1 MFKIKILIIAFAGA
15 MLMLSGVG
23 PAMSDGGPAMS
34 DGDIEKGKKAFKKC
48 KLCHTVEAGGKA
60 KVGPTLH
67 GFLGRA
73 AGTGEGYKYSAALKE
88 SGIIWDDAAL
98 DKWIA
103 GPKKMVAKTKMMFPG
118 IKKEGTRQ
126 NIIAYLKSVTQ

>member
-1 MFKIKILIIAFAGA
+1 MSKMKILIIAFAGA
-15 MLMLSGVG
+15 MFMLSG
-23 PAMSDGGPAMS
+23 AGPAMS

-60 KVGPTLH
+60 KVGPNLH
-67 GFLGRA
+67 GFIGRA
-73 AGTGEGYKYSAALKE
+73 AGTGEGYKYSGALKE

-103 GPKKMVAKTKMMFPG
+103 GPRKMVAKTKMLFPG

-126 NIIAYLKSVTQ
+126 DIIAYLKSVTQ

>member
-1 MFKIKILIIAFAGA
+1 MSKMKILTIAFAGA

-23 PAMSDGGPAMS
+23 PAMA

-60 KVGPTLH
+60 KVGPNLH

-73 AGTGEGYKYSAALKE
+73 AGVGEGYKYSSALKE
-88 SGIIWDDAAL
+88 SGIVWDDAAL

-103 GPKKMVAKTKMMFPG
+103 GPRKMVAKTKMLFPG

-126 NIIAYLKSVTQ
+126 DIIAYLKSVTQ